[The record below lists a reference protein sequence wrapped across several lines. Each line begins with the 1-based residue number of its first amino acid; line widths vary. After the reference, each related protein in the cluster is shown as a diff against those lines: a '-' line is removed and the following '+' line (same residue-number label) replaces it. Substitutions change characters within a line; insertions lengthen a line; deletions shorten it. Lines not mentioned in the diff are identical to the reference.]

1 MNPQRTYLRIYRFPL
16 HELFLICARGGEP
29 SSIRPQI
36 QPLIAD
42 TATLLTALA
51 PRPKPQ
57 NNYRPCCMECIRCG
71 AGNCFVVED
80 AVVDLHIHL
89 IGIGIETEAIA
100 IAIAIAFSLT
110 RLQVCEKINL

>member
-1 MNPQRTYLRIYRFPL
+1 
-16 HELFLICARGGEP
+16 
-29 SSIRPQI
+29 
-36 QPLIAD
+36 
-42 TATLLTALA
+42 
-51 PRPKPQ
+51 
-57 NNYRPCCMECIRCG
+57 MECIRCG